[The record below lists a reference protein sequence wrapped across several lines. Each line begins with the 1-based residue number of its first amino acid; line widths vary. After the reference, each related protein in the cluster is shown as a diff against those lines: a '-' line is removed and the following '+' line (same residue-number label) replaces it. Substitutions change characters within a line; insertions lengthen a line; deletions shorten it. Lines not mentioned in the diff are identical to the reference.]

1 MDSTK
6 IDRINTLH
14 HKAQSVGLTEEEKK
28 EQAELRKEYIATIKM
43 NLRNQLDNID
53 VKEADGTVVN
63 RIWKKKD
70 SLESRFLQPESSAAM
85 RR

>member
-28 EQAELRKEYIATIKM
+28 EQAELRKEHRRK
-43 NLRNQLDNID
+43 Q
-53 VKEADGTVVN
+53 
-63 RIWKKKD
+63 KKQAGKGHRQ
-70 SLESRFLQPESSAAM
+70 EKVQPEETKETT
-85 RR
+85 

>member
-28 EQAELRKEYIATIKM
+28 EQAEAAQGDILPPLR
-43 NLRNQLDNID
+43 
-53 VKEADGTVVN
+53 
-63 RIWKKKD
+63 
-70 SLESRFLQPESSAAM
+70 
-85 RR
+85 

>member
-28 EQAELRKEYIATIKM
+28 ENERKMEEIMRSYGALAP
-43 NLRNQLDNID
+43 NEHVRNGKV
-53 VKEADGTVVN
+53 VKE
-63 RIWKKKD
+63 
-70 SLESRFLQPESSAAM
+70 
-85 RR
+85 

>member
-28 EQAELRKEYIATIKM
+28 EQAELRKEYIAI
-43 NLRNQLDNID
+43 LIINI
-53 VKEADGTVVN
+53 
-63 RIWKKKD
+63 
-70 SLESRFLQPESSAAM
+70 
-85 RR
+85 